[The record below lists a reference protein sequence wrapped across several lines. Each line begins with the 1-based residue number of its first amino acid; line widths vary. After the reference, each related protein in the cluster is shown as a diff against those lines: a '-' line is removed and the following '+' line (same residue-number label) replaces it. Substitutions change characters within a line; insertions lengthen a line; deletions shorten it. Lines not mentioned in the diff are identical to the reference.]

1 MSKWVVSDMGAIVR
15 DATIVGL
22 LNSLST
28 ADISMRLLHYLEI
41 ENFKCFGDKQRI
53 ELDHP
58 AVLIGPNNCGKTSA
72 IQALA
77 LWSQAVRTWYD
88 VRKDSTAKER
98 TATALNRLNIV
109 AVPVQRTR
117 FFWHNT
123 QVRTGNKDISLVI
136 TLGVEFQGKVV
147 AVSMRFR
154 NQGDELV
161 YCNPDPNVA
170 GDLALM
176 RHAAALRVELL
187 YPMSG
192 LETEEPLLQPGR
204 IDVLLGQGQ
213 TAQVLRNLCLIVHR
227 SSRDDWQRV
236 ASLMQRLF
244 NVGLSD
250 PQETT
255 RGSVELQYRQPG
267 VKEALDV
274 SSAGRGFQQMLLIFA
289 YLYSHKGS
297 VLLVDEPD
305 AHLEIL
311 RQKQVYVLLRDI
323 ASENGSQVVM
333 VTHSEVILDEALDNN
348 LTLLLDGRADDLA
361 RKQDIRN
368 SLKHFGADHYVKARE
383 RGYVLYVEGG
393 TDVDM
398 LRVLSERLGH
408 PVAGRWD
415 ERINSFYV
423 QNNYPDQNLDAELER
438 VEGGFGVTPQ
448 QHFYGLRK
456 LLPELR
462 GLAILDN
469 DGRDRQSVLDGP
481 LKIVYWKRYE
491 AENYFV
497 TPDLL
502 RRYAASQYP
511 EGDLFAEQ
519 TLTAIDEVLD
529 ALVLEQVF
537 DGVYADFDVWRQA
550 SQELSRV
557 LWEAKTERRKLS
569 AFAEEF
575 FRRLAERMGGGLL
588 LRKGELHRL
597 VALVPPEAIAAEV
610 KEKLDRL
617 AEVFPT
623 TIDVEGNDDGN
634 AASA

>member
-1 MSKWVVSDMGAIVR
+1 
-15 DATIVGL
+15 
-22 LNSLST
+22 
-28 ADISMRLLHYLEI
+28 MRLLHYLEI
-41 ENFKCFGDKQRI
+41 ENFKRFGDKQRI

-136 TLGVEFQGKVV
+136 TVGVEFQGKAV
-147 AVSMRFR
+147 ALSMRFR

-161 YCNPDPNVA
+161 YCHPDPAVA
-170 GDLALM
+170 GDLSLL

-213 TAQVLRNLCLIVHR
+213 TAQVLRNLCLMVHR
-227 SSRDDWQRV
+227 SSKEDWHRV
-236 ASLMQRLF
+236 ASLMHRLF
-244 NVGLSD
+244 NVSLSD

-333 VTHSEVILDEALDNN
+333 VTHSEVILDEALDIN

-368 SLKHFGADHYVKARE
+368 SLKHFGAEHYVKARE

-398 LRVLSERLGH
+398 LRALAERLGH
-408 PVAGRWD
+408 PVARRWD

-423 QNNYPDQNLDAELER
+423 QNNYPDRNLEAELER

-448 QHFYGLRK
+448 QHFNGLRN

-462 GLAILDN
+462 GLGILDN
-469 DGRDRQSVLDGP
+469 DGRDKQSVLDGP

-491 AENYFV
+491 AENYFI

-511 EGDLFAEQ
+511 ADDLFAQQ
-519 TLTAIDEVLD
+519 TQIAIDEVLD
-529 ALVLEQVF
+529 DLVLVQVF
-537 DGVYADFDVWRQA
+537 DGAQADFDVWRQA
-550 SQELSRV
+550 SPDASRV

-569 AFAEEF
+569 TFAEEF
-575 FRRLAERMGGGLL
+575 FRGLALRIGGGLL

-597 VALVPPEAIAAEV
+597 VAFVPPEAIAAEV

-617 AEVFPT
+617 AELFPT
-623 TIDVEGNDDGN
+623 QVNTEGLDEGKG
-634 AASA
+634 